1 MSIIRISYDVSKF
14 AWIKMQGI
22 RVKLIT
28 LNCANFDTNNGFP
41 RNSSVMQES
50 VGPICCFSIPEM
62 KLISSQ
68 FQKVGNEKVFI
79 WGDIAMRHILSPK
92 FHIRASPWY
101 FLDFWLDSCPHFNSS
116 LAHFTTLYLVK
127 KLFCSTQNLKN
138 DWTNHSTWATFTYR
152 IYNNMTI
159 NVLLQTSIRK
169 VDVHE
174 KFSLPGAIFFV

>member
-41 RNSSVMQES
+41 RN
-50 VGPICCFSIPEM
+50 EM

-101 FLDFWLDSCPHFNSS
+101 FLDFRLDSCPHFNSS

-138 DWTNHSTWATFTYR
+138 DWANHSTWATFTYR